1 MIAMMGERSFES
13 LHSRTVPLL
22 GAHAWPAV
30 VRRALL
36 LGARAPD
43 LSGVDHDLELMREAL
58 LHHGF
63 ADEHIG
69 TVVPATR
76 DLMATAIQKL
86 IACTQPGDVVVVYYS
101 GHGSKLDNTSVS
113 RHMANP
119 RAPVLGELA
128 YYRFLVPSD
137 IEQSTNEDFRGYTN
151 LELSL
156 DLAALT
162 RKTRN
167 VVMIMDCCHAGRLF
181 RANPGDADER
191 IVWQDNSL
199 YLPARNVD
207 LGGRWAHA
215 AAKHFERLLAT
226 RGHELADR
234 HAEANPWA
242 IRLLASSSEG
252 GAFETRCPPRQGCDH
267 HVCGAMTLALHAALM
282 KVDPR
287 RTTWQDL
294 GRLIRMTPQRGSRQ
308 RVCVEGPHRRFLFM
322 LEEREPF
329 GEIDLDLGHDRILL
343 AGGRLVGLMQG
354 DRFELRALKRGSF
367 EAVGDA
373 EVTRV
378 SSSHAEVT
386 AHVDPGQVDGL
397 SHARPVSY
405 GAPRATV
412 ELVGIE
418 PDSKAYELLA
428 ARLVASGLIRVLNPD
443 EASDNC
449 QRLPSAGQLRLEQGK
464 LQLSSGGIAFDV
476 PRTFDPG
483 RAPVHAEQLAEH
495 MADGARRLARAA
507 CLLGLPEPSDSERLE
522 PCWELSWTTVETGK
536 IGRVLAAKGEHLR
549 VGDGFTVCLT
559 CSRPL
564 YFSVLRVR
572 ADAGIELLTRAQ
584 GGGVEVV
591 PGQGY
596 LLGQRSGST
605 SAKLIADRPP
615 HGIVGGSGPVWAALV
630 LVLSDLPVDLRSW
643 VQPGLSRFVMRDNL
657 QPESHGRNVSPPL
670 RGLHGARYHVET
682 WTFDVT

>member
-1 MIAMMGERSFES
+1 MP
-13 LHSRTVPLL
+13 PL
-22 GAHAWPAV
+22 

-63 ADEHIG
+63 ADAHIEI
-69 TVVPATR
+69 VVPATR
-76 DLMATAIQKL
+76 DLISTAIRGL
-86 IACTQPGDVVVVYYS
+86 IERTQPGDVVVLYYS
-101 GHGSKLDNTSVS
+101 GHGSKLDDTSVS
-113 RHMANP
+113 NHMANP
-119 RAPVLGELA
+119 RAPELGELA
-128 YYRFLVPSD
+128 YYRFLVASD
-137 IEQSTNEDFRGYTN
+137 IEQSSDEDFRGYTN

-167 VVMIMDCCHAGRLF
+167 AVMIMDCCHAGRLF
-181 RANPGDADER
+181 RADPGDADER
-191 IVWQDNSL
+191 ITWQDNSR

-207 LGGRWAHA
+207 LTGRWAHA

-252 GAFETRCPPRQGCDH
+252 SAFETSCPPREGCDH
-267 HVCGAMTLALHAALM
+267 QHCGAMTLALHAALM

-294 GRLIRMTPQRGSRQ
+294 GRLIRMTPQRGGQQ

-329 GEIDLDLGHDRILL
+329 GEIDLDLDHDRIVL

-354 DRFELRALKRGSF
+354 DRFELQALRRGSF
-367 EAVGDA
+367 EPVGDA

-378 SSSHAEVT
+378 GSSYAEVAT
-386 AHVDPGQVDGL
+386 TIDPGQVDGL
-397 SHARPVSY
+397 SYARPVSY
-405 GAPRATV
+405 SAPRATI
-412 ELVGIE
+412 ELLGIE
-418 PDSKAYELLA
+418 RDSKAHELLA
-428 ARLVASGLIRVLNPD
+428 ERLVASGLIRVHDPD
-443 EASDNC
+443 RPFVNC
-449 QRLPSAGQLRLEQGK
+449 ERLPSAGQLRLEQRK
-464 LQLSSGGIAFDV
+464 LRLSSSGVAFDV
-476 PRTFDPG
+476 PRSFDPG
-483 RAPVHAEQLAEH
+483 RAPACAEQLAEH
-495 MADGARRLARAA
+495 MADCARRLARAA
-507 CLLGLPEPSDSERLE
+507 CLRALPEPRDSERLE
-522 PCWELSWTTVETGK
+522 PCWELSWTTVEAGK
-536 IGRVLAAKGEHLR
+536 IGRVLAPNGEQLR

-564 YFSVLRVR
+564 YFSALRVR
-572 ADAGIELLTRAQ
+572 ADAEIELLTRAQ

-591 PGQGY
+591 PGRGY
-596 LLGQRSGST
+596 VLGQRSGST
-605 SAKLIADRPP
+605 SAKLIVDRPSN
-615 HGIVGGSGPVWAALV
+615 GIVSGSVPVWAALV

-643 VQPGLSRFVMRDNL
+643 VQHGLSRFVMRDNL
-657 QPESHGRNVSPPL
+657 QPESHARNVSPPI